1 MQPLPMPGVLCCMT
15 ALTLTSRSRG
25 RTTAGAR
32 ARGNAFDELSEHT
45 STAQG
50 SSVTEE
56 SVDLAALYEAHH
68 LSMVRLARLL
78 VDDLATAEDVV
89 QDAFLGMHRRK
100 GGLRDPGAAVGYLRR
115 AVVNQARS
123 TLRRRRTVRE
133 HLRVAE
139 PDVGPPADTEVLL
152 SEEHQEVLAAV
163 NELPTRQ
170 REVLVLRYWSELS
183 EAEIADALG
192 ISKGTVKS
200 QASRAMATLT
210 KKLGGDTP

>member
-1 MQPLPMPGVLCCMT
+1 MT

-25 RTTAGAR
+25 YTPAGGRT
-32 ARGNAFDELSEHT
+32 RGKGVDELSGERT
-45 STAQG
+45 MAEA

-56 SVDLAALYEAHH
+56 NVDLAALYETHH

-89 QDAFLGMHRRK
+89 QDAFLGMHRRRD
-100 GGLRDPGAAVGYLRR
+100 GLRDPGAAVGYLRR

-123 TLRRRRTVRE
+123 TLRRRRTVRA

-139 PDVGPPADTEVLL
+139 PDVGPPADAEVLL
-152 SEEHQEVLAAV
+152 GEEHREVLAAV
-163 NELPTRQ
+163 DELPTRQ

-192 ISKGTVKS
+192 ISRGTVKS
-200 QASRAMATLT
+200 QASRAMATLSN
-210 KKLGGDTP
+210 KLGGEAR